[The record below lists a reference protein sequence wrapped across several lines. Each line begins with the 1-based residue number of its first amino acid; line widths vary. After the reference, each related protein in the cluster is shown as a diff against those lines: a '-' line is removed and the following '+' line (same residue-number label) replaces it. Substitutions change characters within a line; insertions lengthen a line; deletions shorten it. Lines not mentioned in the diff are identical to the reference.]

1 MKSIQGIIHAPSPH
15 WVGNGFPVRSLFSYH
30 NQADQM
36 SPFLLL
42 DYAGPMRFP
51 ADGVKRGVGE
61 HPHRGFETVTI
72 VYKGEVEH
80 RDSTGKGGIIGP
92 GDVQWMTA
100 GAGIMHEEFHSRAF
114 SQNGG
119 DLQMVQLWVNLP
131 KADKMTPPGY
141 QAITKVDIP
150 EVPLANNA
158 GTLRPIA
165 GHFDGHQGPANTFS
179 PMHVWDLR
187 LNVGG
192 QTQFDLPQGWTT
204 AVVVLEGEVCVNN
217 SDPVSDGNMVLL
229 SHQNSGVKLHTS
241 QNSLILLISG
251 EPINEPIV
259 GYGPFVMNTKEDIL
273 HAFEDLQR
281 GQFGR
286 L

>member
-1 MKSIQGIIHAPSPH
+1 MKSITGIIKAPSPH

-30 NQADQM
+30 SQAAQM

-42 DYAGPMRFP
+42 DFAGPMHFP
-51 ADGVKRGVGE
+51 ADGMKRGVGE

-72 VYKGEVEH
+72 VYSGEVEH
-80 RDSTGKGGIIGP
+80 RDSTGKGGMIGP
-92 GDVQWMTA
+92 GAVQWMTA
-100 GAGIMHEEFHSRAF
+100 GAGILHEEFHSSRF
-114 SQNGG
+114 SQSGG

-131 KADKMTPPGY
+131 KKDKMTAPGY
-141 QAITKVDIP
+141 QGITKTDIP
-150 EVPLANNA
+150 EVPLDNNA

-165 GHFDGHQGPANTFS
+165 GYFDGHQGPANTFS
-179 PMHVWDLR
+179 PIQVWDLR

-192 QTQFDLPQGWTT
+192 QAQFDLPGGWTT
-204 AVVVLEGEVCVNN
+204 GAVILEGEVCVNG
-217 SDPVSDGNMVLL
+217 SDPVSEGNMVLL
-229 SHQNSGVKLHTS
+229 SRQDTGVKLHAS
-241 QNSLILLISG
+241 QNSLLLLLSG

-259 GYGPFVMNTKEDIL
+259 GHGPFVMNTKEDIL
-273 HAFEDLQR
+273 QAFEDLQS

>member
-1 MKSIQGIIHAPSPH
+1 MKSIYGIIKAPSFH
-15 WVGNGFPVRSLFSYH
+15 WVGNGFPVRSLFSYQ
-30 NQADQM
+30 NQAAQM

-72 VYKGEVEH
+72 VYRGEVEH
-80 RDSTGKGGIIGP
+80 RDSTGKGGIIGS

-100 GAGIMHEEFHSRAF
+100 GAGIMHEEFHSSTF

-131 KADKMTPPGY
+131 KVDKMTPPNY
-141 QAITKVDIP
+141 QAITKADIP
-150 EVPLANNA
+150 EVSLANNV

-165 GHFDGHQGPANTFS
+165 GHFDGHQGPVNTFS

-187 LNVGG
+187 LNAGG

-204 AVVVLEGEVCVNN
+204 AVVVLEGEVCVNS

-229 SHQNSGVKLHTS
+229 SRQNSGVKLHTS
-241 QNSLILLISG
+241 QNSLVLLLSG

-259 GYGPFVMNTKEDIL
+259 GHGPFVMNTKKEIL